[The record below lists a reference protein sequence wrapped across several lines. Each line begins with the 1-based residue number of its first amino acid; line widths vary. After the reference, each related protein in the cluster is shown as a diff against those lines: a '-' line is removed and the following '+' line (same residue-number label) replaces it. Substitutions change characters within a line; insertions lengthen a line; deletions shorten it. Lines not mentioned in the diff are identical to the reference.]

1 MDLQTN
7 PLLQLWVQLNLQFD
21 FIHTYTH
28 VQNTSCYYVTC
39 NTHLLTAVIF
49 RGWLLFLFGDA
60 DTMFGRY
67 IMVFEM
73 FPLLQRCIFHK
84 IAEGYMWCLT
94 CNVNWDK
101 ENWLS
106 SLIGFKIEVVQAS
119 TQAPAFKKQIFTN
132 IEMWNQTNM
141 WAQTAF
147 V

>member
-1 MDLQTN
+1 
-7 PLLQLWVQLNLQFD
+7 
-21 FIHTYTH
+21 
-28 VQNTSCYYVTC
+28 
-39 NTHLLTAVIF
+39 
-49 RGWLLFLFGDA
+49 
-60 DTMFGRY
+60 
-67 IMVFEM
+67 
-73 FPLLQRCIFHK
+73 
-84 IAEGYMWCLT
+84 MWCLT